1 MVRLEGVCDDEDN
14 NGLAFDAVD
23 WSLCAGVTPS
33 KLDPKYRTNY
43 LIVHP
48 DGYALND
55 QNEPLSTSLL
65 ADQLTHN
72 LLSHT
77 SRFAAELQT
86 HARESAFAWIDTF
99 LERET
104 TWGQSTVGE
113 PGICSTPMGLSQL
126 SHLTEAPAIASP
138 HFGIRRTAFH
148 RNNGP

>member
-1 MVRLEGVCDDEDN
+1 MTALLTMLLIG
-14 NGLAFDAVD
+14 
-23 WSLCAGVTPS
+23 SLCAGCAGVTPS
-33 KLDPKYRTNY
+33 KLDPKYRPNY

-55 QNEPLSTSLL
+55 QNELLSTSLL

-104 TWGQSTVGE
+104 TWGQSTVGG
-113 PGICSTPMGLSQL
+113 PGICSTPMGLSR
-126 SHLTEAPAIASP
+126 SSRRLTEVRVIASLS
-138 HFGIRRTAFH
+138 FGIRRTAFH
-148 RNNGP
+148 RNIGR